1 MEQHLR
7 SDHHGLTAAPASRG
21 KVRLGKRLA
30 PYGLTGPGTLWLL
43 IFFLIPM
50 FAMLVLSL
58 QTPNPSVGFRETGY
72 AFTWHWAEYTGA
84 WSQYHVQFVRSLTYA
99 GIVTAL
105 TLVVGYPVAYWIAF
119 KGGRQ
124 KTTYLFLILLPF
136 FVSFVIRSLAWQFL
150 LSSDGFVFSALE
162 RIHLLPQGFHVL
174 GTSTA
179 VIAGIAYNSLP
190 FMVLPLYVSLEKID
204 RSVIEAA
211 SDLYASTRQAFLKV
225 ILPLSLPGIFAGFLL
240 TFIPAVGDYVNNDI
254 LGGTNTTMI
263 GNIVQREFL
272 NDQNYPLASALAFI
286 LMIGLMVG
294 ILIYARVLGTRQIE
308 EYV

>member
-7 SDHHGLTAAPASRG
+7 SDHHGVAAAHG
-21 KVRLGKRLA
+21 KVRLTKRLA
-30 PYGLTGPGTLWLL
+30 PYGLIGPGTLWLL
-43 IFFLIPM
+43 VFFLVPM
-50 FAMLVLSL
+50 FAMLLLSL
-58 QTPNPSVGFRETGY
+58 ETPRPSIGFRETGY
-72 AFTWHWAEYTGA
+72 QFTWHWAEYTGA
-84 WSQYHVQFVRSLTYA
+84 WARYHVQFVRSLAYA
-99 GIVTAL
+99 GVVTAV
-105 TLVVGYPVAYWIAF
+105 TLLVGYPVAYWIAF
-119 KGGRQ
+119 KGGSQ

-150 LSSDGFVFSALE
+150 LSSDGIVLSNLE
-162 RIHLLPQGFHVL
+162 RFHLLPQGFHVL

-179 VIAGIAYNSLP
+179 VISGIAYNSLP

-204 RSVIEAA
+204 RAVVEAA
-211 SDLYASTRQAFLKV
+211 ADLYASTWQAFRKV
-225 ILPLSLPGIFAGFLL
+225 ILPLSIPGIFAGFLL

-272 NDQNYPLASALAFI
+272 NDQNYPLASSLAFI
-286 LMIGLMVG
+286 LMFGLMIG
-294 ILIYARVLGTRQIE
+294 ILVYARILGTRQIE